1 VISEESSQQQQ
12 PKLIPARKELKSDLE
27 AVVMPLII
35 LKPALEQIEVQHSH
49 KVVEASEE

>member
-1 VISEESSQQQQ
+1 MISEELSQ
-12 PKLIPARKELKSDLE
+12 PKIIPGRKELKTDLE

-49 KVVEASEE
+49 NVVEASEE

>member
-1 VISEESSQQQQ
+1 M
-12 PKLIPARKELKSDLE
+12 PARKELKSDLE

-35 LKPALEQIEVQHSH
+35 LKPALEQIEVQQHYSL

>member
-1 VISEESSQQQQ
+1 M
-12 PKLIPARKELKSDLE
+12 E

-49 KVVEASEE
+49 KVVEASEEQAEAVEVSSMPKRVERRYAEIRQ